1 MENKMYAKKAF
12 KCSICDKEYE
22 DAMDRARCE
31 LACGKKQQEEAK
43 KAAEAK
49 KQAEQLARKTKV
61 DEAYDR
67 ADELYDEAHK
77 LRDEYVKDYGV
88 YTRIDKTITNAAT
101 CRDWLGLDEIFKLFH

>member
-1 MENKMYAKKAF
+1 MENKMYARKAF

-49 KQAEQLARKTKV
+49 KQADKMARKAKV
-61 DEAYDR
+61 DKA
-67 ADELYDEAHK
+67 YDEADK
-77 LRDEYVKDYGV
+77 LRDEYVEDYGV
-88 YTRIDKTITNAAT
+88 YVRTSGDVTNTVAGY
-101 CRDWLGLDEIFKLFH
+101 DWLGLEEIFKLFH